1 MIESEVDYFPEYL
14 SDEEKSLLK
23 ANEFMSLVDWHGKKI
38 QDQLHVFFQEHPSN
52 ATWAALKRLVDSSFT
67 FEEFKLIVRAKE
79 LLESDFSYSDYD
91 STGVYN
97 FKIRQKYFPW
107 PTLLSIV
114 RSFSGYPDFEEIEML
129 FHELDEEWVSH
140 PSYVRQFSS
149 FAIFLKYRFQN
160 VDENLPQFVEFKD
173 NQFTQQYWHTSHDT
187 QQVQEKKD
195 LERWGISRPRVSN
208 LKTIESGILE
218 QFDRDMEIDRLAKLE
233 AKSRKANQSQE
244 DDEEIECELNE

>member
-1 MIESEVDYFPEYL
+1 M
-14 SDEEKSLLK
+14 SLL
-23 ANEFMSLVDWHGKKI
+23 DWHGEKI
-38 QDQLHVFFQEHPSN
+38 LDQLQVFFQEHPSN
-52 ATWAALKRLVDSSFT
+52 ATWAALKRLADSSFT
-67 FEEFKLIVRAKE
+67 FEEFILMVRTKE

-91 STGVYN
+91 NAGVYN

-114 RSFSGYPDFEEIEML
+114 RSFSGYPDFEEIEIL
-129 FHELDEEWVSH
+129 LHELDDEWVND

-149 FAIFLKYRFQN
+149 FAIFLKYRILN
-160 VDENLPQFVEFKD
+160 IDDNLPQYVEFQD

-187 QQVQEKKD
+187 QQIQKEKD
-195 LERWGISRPRVSN
+195 LEKWGISRPKTSN

-218 QFDRDMEIDRLAKLE
+218 QFDKEIEIERLAKLE
-233 AKSRKANQSQE
+233 AKSKKSAQSQE